1 MKLKEL
7 AEQLGVSAASISIVR
22 QGREGVGA
30 ATRRR
35 IQLALEQNGYS
46 YIPLTPGTRIPEPIP
61 APPGGGRRIRLLKHF
76 STALLTDKNE
86 GFVAGIIETVGEFV
100 RAAGYTLEMT
110 GVSSRDYPSMIHSL
124 AGDDCAGMLAIAT
137 EMTQEEAAL
146 LERLHFPV
154 VILDTGLP
162 YLPHSSVSMNNRKL
176 AWQAVSCLAS
186 AGEVGYLQSSQ
197 PTGNFMCRAIG
208 YREAVRYLHLPES
221 DRLVFSITPDID
233 AASADMDRCLDAGI
247 RIPRALFADNDVI
260 AIGCIRSMLR
270 HGIRIPEDTQIIGVD
285 NAPLSQAIS
294 PSLSSMQISRADIA
308 QAATRLLLDLIEAP
322 ASPSIH
328 IRTEGRLIRRQSI
341 LPGSVSRSFPDAA
354 QSRTVGQERGLP

>member
-35 IQLALEQNGYS
+35 IQLALEQNGVS

-61 APPGGGRRIRLLKHF
+61 APPGEGRRIRLLKHF

-86 GFVAGIIETVGEFV
+86 GFVTGIIETAGAFV
-100 RAAGYTLEMT
+100 RAAGYALET
-110 GVSSRDYPSMIHSL
+110 SSVSSRDYPSLIPSL
-124 AGDDCAGMLAIAT
+124 AGDDCAGMLVIAT
-137 EMTQEEAAL
+137 EMNQREAAL
-146 LERLHFPV
+146 LERLHFPL
-154 VILDTGLP
+154 VILDTDPP
-162 YLPHSSVSMNNRKL
+162 YLPHSSVTMNNRKL

-186 AGEVGYLQSSQ
+186 AGEVGYLRSSQ
-197 PTGNFMCRAIG
+197 ATGNFACRAIG
-208 YREAVRYLHLPES
+208 YREAVRYLGLPES
-221 DRLVFSITPDID
+221 DRLIYSITPDID
-233 AASADMDRCLDAGI
+233 RAGDDMDRILDADP
-247 RIPRALFADNDVI
+247 RVPRAFFADNDVI

-285 NAPLSQAIS
+285 NAPLSQVIS
-294 PSLSSMQISRADIA
+294 PSLSSMQISQADIA

-322 ASPSIH
+322 ASPAIH

-341 LPGSVSRSFPDAA
+341 LPDSLPRSLPDTPCPSAGKEAA
-354 QSRTVGQERGLP
+354 P